1 MLTSEYI
8 CVIMRKRKQEVCFL
22 KGRKEEIKMRH
33 CQYCDALN
41 PDDALQ
47 CGNCGKSLPPAGKNI
62 VSASDKIPEN
72 AGLKLQVLARIIF
85 AVILVC
91 GEILGYLNIKEEEIA
106 IGVAYVLISPL
117 LAYLNMIVLHA
128 FGELCENVSG
138 ARYYLYQL
146 NKK

>member
-1 MLTSEYI
+1 
-8 CVIMRKRKQEVCFL
+8 MRKLWEIASARRK
-22 KGRKEEIKMRH
+22 K
-33 CQYCDALN
+33 YC
-41 PDDALQ
+41 
-47 CGNCGKSLPPAGKNI
+47 KF
-62 VSASDKIPEN
+62 SDKIPEN

>member
-1 MLTSEYI
+1 
-8 CVIMRKRKQEVCFL
+8 MRKLWKIAFACR
-22 KGRKEEIKMRH
+22 
-33 CQYCDALN
+33 
-41 PDDALQ
+41 
-47 CGNCGKSLPPAGKNI
+47 KNI
-62 VSASDKIPEN
+62 VSSSDKIPEN

-91 GEILGYLNIKEEEIA
+91 GGILGYLNIKEEEIA

>member
-1 MLTSEYI
+1 MMHCNAET
-8 CVIMRKRKQEVCFL
+8 V
-22 KGRKEEIKMRH
+22 EIASARR
-33 CQYCDALN
+33 
-41 PDDALQ
+41 
-47 CGNCGKSLPPAGKNI
+47 KNI
-62 VSASDKIPEN
+62 VSSSDKIPEN